1 MWDPHVSDR
10 LFFPR
15 ERARTGPKMG
25 CAGWKRADRAGVGP
39 TVVFFLFF
47 FFFFLFYLKFQISK
61 PNSNFCFEFQ
71 MLNFKYNPN
80 VNVNSTIFP
89 IIIYSLPIT

>member
-1 MWDPHVSDR
+1 MGARAHWAEDGLRGMETGRQSRSWPNSG
-10 LFFPR
+10 FFI
-15 ERARTGPKMG
+15 
-25 CAGWKRADRAGVGP
+25 
-39 TVVFFLFF
+39 FL
-47 FFFFLFYLKFQISK
+47 FLFYLKFQISK